1 MAHRLRGEAVEEMCS
16 SVQGLCPVAARER
29 RLKVEAADH
38 VGGGANDAFCP
49 VVLGRG
55 VRARE
60 TQLNA
65 VGEEGARSVVVELA
79 VVITLKGMNRA
90 TKLGG
95 DPGEKVRVAN
105 VSNFRRRGKVQR
117 K

>member
-1 MAHRLRGEAVEEMCS
+1 MAHRLQGEALEEMCS
-16 SVQGLCPVAARER
+16 GVQSLCPVAGRVR
-29 RLKVEAADH
+29 RLKEEAADH
-38 VGGGANDAFCP
+38 VGGGANDAFFP

-60 TQLNA
+60 THLNT

-79 VVITLKGMNRA
+79 AVITLKGTNRT

-95 DPGEKVRVAN
+95 DPGEEVSEGGERV
-105 VSNFRRRGKVQR
+105 GL
-117 K
+117 